1 MYVNENQ
8 SGILGLFQACSNT
21 LQNGVYLTQHIAS
34 RLKYQY
40 KSRFDSHLYMY
51 RANLKSKL
59 MTTECQEDT
68 LLTTFQLHVKVPLLW
83 NRLVKP

>member
-1 MYVNENQ
+1 MG
-8 SGILGLFQACSNT
+8 SHF
-21 LQNGVYLTQHIAS
+21 HI
-34 RLKYQY
+34 
-40 KSRFDSHLYMY
+40 Y
-51 RANLKSKL
+51 RAKLKSKL